1 MSDQPTGIRE
11 DERAGPLCQSDRTRR
26 HRGAVGG
33 VGTRR
38 RSVKAIAALETG
50 GMLDQLPAA
59 NPYSSKSQ
67 LTDATGLVPC
77 SKEWVQHWY
86 RKIDRVIAGEKN
98 VDMRG

>member
-1 MSDQPTGIRE
+1 
-11 DERAGPLCQSDRTRR
+11 
-26 HRGAVGG
+26 
-33 VGTRR
+33 
-38 RSVKAIAALETG
+38 
-50 GMLDQLPAA
+50 MLDQLPAA

-98 VDMRG
+98 VDMRGVTLEVIDAIIHGGAKGTRHDGSRSANGFAGLRRVIVL